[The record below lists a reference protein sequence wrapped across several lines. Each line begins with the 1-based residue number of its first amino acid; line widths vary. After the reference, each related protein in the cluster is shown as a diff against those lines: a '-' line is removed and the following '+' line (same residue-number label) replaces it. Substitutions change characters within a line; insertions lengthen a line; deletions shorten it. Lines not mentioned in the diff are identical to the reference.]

1 MKYNDFKK
9 LINEYREAQTM
20 LSELNKIGFDFFE
33 GKYKLSDKFYELF
46 FTSIKTHYDK
56 AGIEWIEWFIFETN
70 YQRGDK
76 YEAYDENKNLI
87 CQDINALW
95 EYIEKNNRLK

>member
-33 GKYKLSDKFYELF
+33 GKYNLSDKFYCLLIL
-46 FTSIKTHYDK
+46 SLKTHYNKEAID
-56 AGIEWIEWFIFETN
+56 WIEWFMFETN

-76 YEAYDENKNLI
+76 YEAYDEDKNII
-87 CQDINALW
+87 CQDLNGLW
-95 EYIEKNNRLK
+95 EYIEKNYKI